1 MTYHDLVNVDDFE
14 KKEYFNQERWDVAFY
29 CKDCKK
35 IVETERPN
43 PDGYTFLCK
52 KCDGKNIV
60 IGTQEWLKTNYR
72 LN

>member
-14 KKEYFNQERWDVAFY
+14 KREYFNQERWEVAFY

-35 IVETERPN
+35 IVETKRLKANE
-43 PDGYTFLCK
+43 YTFLCTI
-52 KCDGKNIV
+52 CEGENIV

-72 LN
+72 LK